1 MIPSGKMLLILALV
15 PLAGAVLAGIGVG
28 QLRTRQYGGWFA
40 AGAVCA
46 ATAASLLPA
55 MMGAKPAFALL
66 LGLTLGCATGM
77 AVYALTEFLWP
88 RNLTNLRRGGREIR
102 NGEKLVANTVLAVL
116 LVAFCI
122 GVAYSAKVAES
133 MAVMLSLAVELFWL
147 AFALATPAVRFAVRA
162 TMGLA
167 LASTVLLGQMV
178 GMALAEGLT
187 GTGLVAG
194 LASGFGAALYV
205 SVHPLLADLGKSCEP
220 RALAASFLAGYG
232 AALAL
237 VAVV

>member
-1 MIPSGKMLLILALV
+1 MLLILALV

-40 AGAVCA
+40 AGAVFA
-46 ATAASLLPA
+46 AAGASLLPA
-55 MMGAKPAFALL
+55 MTGTKPAFALL
-66 LGLTLGCATGM
+66 LGLTLGCVAGI

-88 RNLTNLRRGGREIR
+88 RNLANLRGSRREVREVR
-102 NGEKLVANTVLAVL
+102 NEEERVANTILAVL

-122 GVAYSAKVAES
+122 GVAYSAKIAES
-133 MAVMLSLAVELFWL
+133 MAVMLSLAVQLFWL
-147 AFALATPAVRFAVRA
+147 AFALATPAVKFAARA

-167 LASTVLLGQMV
+167 LAVIVLLGLMV

-187 GTGLVAG
+187 GAGLVAS
-194 LASGFGAALYV
+194 LASGFGAALYMA
-205 SVHPLLADLGKSCEP
+205 VHQLLAGLDKGSEP
-220 RALAASFLAGYG
+220 RALAASFLSGYG
-232 AALAL
+232 AALVL

>member
-55 MMGAKPAFALL
+55 LTGTKPAFALL
-66 LGLTLGCATGM
+66 LGLSLGCVAGI
-77 AVYALTEFLWP
+77 AIYALTEFLWP
-88 RNLTNLRRGGREIR
+88 PNLANLRGSRREVR
-102 NGEKLVANTVLAVL
+102 DEEKRVANTILAVL

-133 MAVMLSLAVELFWL
+133 VAVMLCLSVQLFWL
-147 AFALATPAVRFAVRA
+147 AFALATPAVKFAARA

-167 LASTVLLGQMV
+167 LAVIVLLGLMV

-187 GTGLVAG
+187 GTGLVAS
-194 LASGFGAALYV
+194 LASGFGAVIYMA
-205 SVHPLLADLGKSCEP
+205 VHPLLAGLDKGSEP

>member
-1 MIPSGKMLLILALV
+1 
-15 PLAGAVLAGIGVG
+15 LAGIGVG

-55 MMGAKPAFALL
+55 LTGTKPAFALL
-66 LGLTLGCATGM
+66 LGLSLGCVAGI
-77 AVYALTEFLWP
+77 AIYALTEFLWP
-88 RNLTNLRRGGREIR
+88 PNLANLRGSRREVR
-102 NGEKLVANTVLAVL
+102 DEEKRVANTILAVL

-133 MAVMLSLAVELFWL
+133 VAVMLCLSVQLFWL
-147 AFALATPAVRFAVRA
+147 AFALATPAVKFAARA

-167 LASTVLLGQMV
+167 LAVIVLLGLMV

-187 GTGLVAG
+187 GTGLVAS
-194 LASGFGAALYV
+194 LASGFGAVIYMA
-205 SVHPLLADLGKSCEP
+205 VHPLLAGLDKGSEP

>member
-46 ATAASLLPA
+46 ATAASLLSA
-55 MMGAKPAFALL
+55 MTGAKPAFALL
-66 LGLTLGCATGM
+66 LGLTLGCATGI
-77 AVYALTEFLWP
+77 AIYALTEFLWP
-88 RNLTNLRRGGREIR
+88 RNLTNLRGSRREVR
-102 NGEKLVANTVLAVL
+102 NGEKLVANTFLAVL

-147 AFALATPAVRFAVRA
+147 AFALATPAVRLAARA

-167 LASTVLLGQMV
+167 LAVIVLLGQMV

-187 GTGLVAG
+187 GTGLVAS

-205 SVHPLLADLGKSCEP
+205 SVHQLLADLGKGSEP
-220 RALAASFLAGYG
+220 RALAASFLSGYG

>member
-1 MIPSGKMLLILALV
+1 MLLILALV

-28 QLRTRQYGGWFA
+28 QRRIRQYGGWFA
-40 AGAVCA
+40 AGAVFA
-46 ATAASLLPA
+46 AAGASLLPA
-55 MMGAKPAFALL
+55 LTGTKPAFALL
-66 LGLTLGCATGM
+66 LGLTLGCVAGI
-77 AVYALTEFLWP
+77 AIYALTEFLWP
-88 RNLTNLRRGGREIR
+88 PNLTNLRGSRREVR
-102 NGEKLVANTVLAVL
+102 NEEKRVANTILAVL

-133 MAVMLSLAVELFWL
+133 MAVMLSLSVQLFWI
-147 AFALATPAVRFAVRA
+147 AFALATPAVKFAARA
-162 TMGLA
+162 TMGLS
-167 LASTVLLGQMV
+167 LAVIVLLGLMV

-187 GTGLVAG
+187 GTGLVAS
-194 LASGFGAALYV
+194 LASGFGAAMYMA
-205 SVHPLLADLGKSCEP
+205 VHPLLAGLDKGSEP

>member
-1 MIPSGKMLLILALV
+1 MLLILALV

-55 MMGAKPAFALL
+55 LTGTKPAFALL
-66 LGLTLGCATGM
+66 LGLSLGCVAGI
-77 AVYALTEFLWP
+77 AIYALTEFLWP
-88 RNLTNLRRGGREIR
+88 PNLANLRGSRREVR
-102 NGEKLVANTVLAVL
+102 DEEKRVANTILAVL

-133 MAVMLSLAVELFWL
+133 VAVMLCLSVQLFWL
-147 AFALATPAVRFAVRA
+147 AFALATPAVKFAARA

-167 LASTVLLGQMV
+167 LAVIVLLGLMV

-187 GTGLVAG
+187 GTGLVAS
-194 LASGFGAALYV
+194 LASGFGAVIYMA
-205 SVHPLLADLGKSCEP
+205 VHPLLAGLDKGSEP

>member
-1 MIPSGKMLLILALV
+1 MIASGKMLLVLALV
-15 PLAGAVLAGIGVG
+15 PLVGAVLAGISVG
-28 QLRTRQYGGWFA
+28 QCLTRQYGGWFA
-40 AGAVCA
+40 AGAVFA
-46 ATAASLLPA
+46 AAGASLLPA
-55 MMGAKPAFALL
+55 MTGATPAFALL
-66 LGLTLGCATGM
+66 LGLTLGCVAGI

-88 RNLTNLRRGGREIR
+88 RNLANLRGSRREVR
-102 NGEKLVANTVLAVL
+102 NEEKRVANTVLAVL

-133 MAVMLSLAVELFWL
+133 MAVMLSLAVQLFWL
-147 AFALATPAVRFAVRA
+147 AFALGTPAVKFAARA

-167 LASTVLLGQMV
+167 LAVIVLLGLMV

-187 GTGLVAG
+187 GTGLVAS
-194 LASGFGAALYV
+194 LASGFGAVMYIA
-205 SVHPLLADLGKSCEP
+205 VHPLLAGLGKGSEP

>member
-1 MIPSGKMLLILALV
+1 MLVLAFV
-15 PLAGAVLAGIGVG
+15 PLAGAVLAGISGG
-28 QLRTRQYGGWFA
+28 QCRTRQYGGWFA
-40 AGAVCA
+40 AGAVFA
-46 ATAASLLPA
+46 AAGASLLPA
-55 MMGAKPAFALL
+55 MTGATPAFALL
-66 LGLTLGCATGM
+66 LGLFLGCVAGM
-77 AVYALTEFLWP
+77 AIYALTEFLWP
-88 RNLTNLRRGGREIR
+88 RNLANLRSSRREIR

-147 AFALATPAVRFAVRA
+147 AFALATPAVRLAARA

-167 LASTVLLGQMV
+167 LASIVLLGQMV

-187 GTGLVAG
+187 GAGLVAS

-205 SVHPLLADLGKSCEP
+205 AVHPLLAGLGKGSEP
-220 RALAASFLAGYG
+220 RALATSFLAGYG